1 MQILKFKMTYPSY
14 FNSKKS
20 LDLFGLFKDFNFLK
34 DLYLKNKLPKVL
46 MLSGNKGS
54 GKSTLLNHLIH
65 YIFDKDNYDEEKKK
79 FDDET
84 VFHKQFVKD
93 IHPNIVYL
101 DGSNLNNTKIENIRN
116 LKKNISK
123 TVIADKPRFIILD
136 DIELFNKNSLNAL
149 LKTIEEPTSNNFFFL
164 INNKSKPLIDTI
176 KSRCLEIKLILNE
189 KKRLNIIECLIK
201 KFDTK
206 VIIDPKIYQL
216 TPGNFI
222 KFNYIFDENKIS
234 LNNNFT
240 INLNILL
247 NLYKKDKTVMYMD
260 MILFLADSYFINL
273 KNKNFIKNEEI
284 IEYKR
289 FVFDNINKYFLYN
302 LNQNVLLNTISN
314 KINNE

>member
-1 MQILKFKMTYPSY
+1 MTYPSY

-136 DIELFNKNSLNAL
+136 DVELFNNNSLNAL

-189 KKRLNIIECLIK
+189 EKRLNIIECLIK

-273 KNKNFIKNEEI
+273 KNKNFIKNEKI